1 MKYLGLFPDVPDL
14 QGCSDGG
21 CVFRPPTGM
30 HTNGG
35 CACMKRGADPL
46 LLQRNLQRISR
57 HMESMRAERDALRA
71 LLFECRDWVDNGRA
85 QAAAGIER
93 YESGDRRAIRA
104 ARELTMC
111 DDLLLRIDAALGEK
125 P

>member
-1 MKYLGLFPDVPDL
+1 MNK
-14 QGCSDGG
+14 CSE
-21 CVFRPPTGM
+21 CLNEFVQPFVCT
-30 HTNGG
+30 T
-35 CACMKRGADPL
+35 CGAEKLYDATVRE
-46 LLQRNLQRISR
+46 QAMQI
-57 HMESMRAERDALRA
+57 ESLRA

-111 DDLLLRIDAALGEK
+111 DGLLLRIDAALGEAREAE
-125 P
+125 